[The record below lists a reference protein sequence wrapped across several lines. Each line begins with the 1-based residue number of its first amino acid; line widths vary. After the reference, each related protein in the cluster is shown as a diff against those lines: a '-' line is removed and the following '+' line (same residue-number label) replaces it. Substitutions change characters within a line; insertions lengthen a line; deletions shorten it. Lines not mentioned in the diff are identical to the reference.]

1 MGFWWDYTSTSQAT
15 RVVEGVIA
23 SINNRDFAALGS
35 MVADN
40 VSFMDSTGGYVTGRH
55 DGMLLLKR
63 LLAYDPAFKIHLD
76 NVTPHNS
83 FVLAAGYTTGARQDT
98 AERTLFKLLIENGL
112 LAEWRSYSADGPKP
126 IVQMLMGARAPANA

>member
-1 MGFWWDYTSTSQAT
+1 MGFWWDHTSTSQAT
-15 RVVEGVIA
+15 RTVEDIVAG
-23 SINNRDFAALGS
+23 INNRDFAALEVL
-35 MVADN
+35 VADN
-40 VSFMDSTGGYVTGRH
+40 VLFMDSTGGYVTGRQ

-98 AERTLFKLLIENGL
+98 AERTLFKLLIEDGL
-112 LAEWRSYSADGPKP
+112 LAEWRSYSADAPKP
-126 IVQMLMGARAPANA
+126 IVQMLMGARAPAKA